1 MRNQKNEVHPLR
13 KPGEEQQWQAAIL
26 AGMRMGNVAVPLLL
40 LQNYATLKLTDLEV
54 MLLIQLIAF
63 TSQEGMEFPTIEE
76 IQARLSSSQDQ
87 VIKALQRLLKEKWI
101 SIEERIDP
109 ISGIQ
114 YERYDLDGILLKLS
128 IHLSDEMKKQSLLR
142 KKDEPKESKDIFSII
157 EKEFARPLT
166 PMELEMITNWLD
178 KDQFKED
185 LILAALKEAVFAGK
199 VHFNYIDRIL
209 LEWSRNRVFTVEQ
222 AKEHSQKFRQNR

>member
-1 MRNQKNEVHPLR
+1 
-13 KPGEEQQWQAAIL
+13 
-26 AGMRMGNVAVPLLL
+26 
-40 LQNYATLKLTDLEV
+40 LQVYSSLKITDLEA
-54 MLLIQLIAF
+54 MLLIQLLAF
-63 TSQEGMEFPTIEE
+63 TSQEDMEFPTIEE
-76 IQARLSSSQDQ
+76 IQARLSATQEQ
-87 VIKALQRLLKEKWI
+87 LIKGLQKLLKEQWI

-114 YERYDLDGILLKLS
+114 YERYDLQGILIKLS
-128 IHLSDEMKKQSLLR
+128 AYLADEMKKNALFE
-142 KKDEPKESKDIFSII
+142 KKMEPKEGKDIFSII

-166 PMELEMITNWLD
+166 PMELEMVTNWLD
-178 KDQFKED
+178 KDAFKED

-222 AKEHSQKFRQNR
+222 AKEHAQKFRRRN